1 MQNYFVKHHQE
12 KRAVEKQRLDL
23 DKRGVNWHQNSLGV
37 YKDGSLHFSK
47 TALER
52 MERGDIYGGAF
63 AKPSKVVDDGKV
75 KMRAEQKHRA
85 KMSYEEI
92 MKAKESNEEFRTGK
106 RFKKSRG
113 AAGKIHRKK
122 K

>member
-1 MQNYFVKHHQE
+1 
-12 KRAVEKQRLDL
+12 
-23 DKRGVNWHQNSLGV
+23 
-37 YKDGSLHFSK
+37 
-47 TALER
+47 

-92 MKAKESNEEFRTGK
+92 MKAKESNAEFRTGK
-106 RFKKSRG
+106 RFKSRG
-113 AAGKIHRKK
+113 APLAKSIARKSEVN
-122 K
+122 